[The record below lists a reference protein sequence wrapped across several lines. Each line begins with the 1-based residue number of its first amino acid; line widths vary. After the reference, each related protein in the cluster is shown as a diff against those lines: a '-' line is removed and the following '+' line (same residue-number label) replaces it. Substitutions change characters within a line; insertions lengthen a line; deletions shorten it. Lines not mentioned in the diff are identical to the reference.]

1 MAIHNF
7 STENFLIVVNGRSLA
22 DWGTTDPSVT
32 HEPIDQVSDM
42 VRGMGGDALRLD
54 RVAPGRRYTINLQPG
69 SQDSAFMQQLMNSK
83 ANITIS
89 TTQIGTL
96 DKTIAS
102 EGVIVNDGSTG
113 RAGQSPTD
121 DQYIIEF
128 NKFSQT
134 KGS

>member
-7 STENFLIVVNGRSLA
+7 STADFLITVNGSDLSN
-22 DWGTTDPSVT
+22 WGTTDPAVT
-32 HEPIDQVSDM
+32 HEPIDQNADL

-54 RVAPGRRYTINLQPG
+54 RVSPGRRYTINLQPG
-69 SQDSAFMQQLMNSK
+69 SQDSAYMQSLMNSK
-83 ANITIS
+83 ANITIT

-96 DKTIAS
+96 DKTVAS
-102 EGVIVNDGSTG
+102 EGVIVNDGQTG

-128 NKFSQT
+128 NKFQQT
-134 KGS
+134 KGG

>member
-7 STENFLIVVNGRSLA
+7 STENFLIVVNGRSLT

-32 HEPIDQVSDM
+32 HEPIDQVSDL

>member
-1 MAIHNF
+1 MALHNF
-7 STENFLIVVNGRSLA
+7 STENFLVSINGRSINNY
-22 DWGTTDPSVT
+22 GTTDPAIT
-32 HEPIDQVSDM
+32 HEPIDQASDL
-42 VRGMGGDALRLD
+42 VRGMSGDALRLD
-54 RVAPGRRYTINLQPG
+54 RVSPGRRYTVNLQPG
-69 SQDSAFMQQLMNSK
+69 SQDSAFMQTLMNSK
-83 ANITIS
+83 ANITMT

-128 NKFSQT
+128 NKFQQT

>member
-7 STENFLIVVNGRSLA
+7 STADFLITVNGRDLTN
-22 DWGTTDPSVT
+22 WGTTDPSVT
-32 HEPIDQVSDM
+32 HEPIDQNADL

-54 RVAPGRRYTINLQPG
+54 RIAPGRRYTVNLQPG
-69 SQDSAFMQQLMNSK
+69 SQDSAYMQSLMNSK
-83 ANITIS
+83 ANITIT

-96 DKTIAS
+96 DKTVAS
-102 EGVIVNDGSTG
+102 EGVIVNDGQTG

-128 NKFSQT
+128 NKFQQT
-134 KGS
+134 KGG

>member
-1 MAIHNF
+1 MALHNF
-7 STENFLIVVNGRSLA
+7 STENFLIVVNGRTLT
-22 DWGTTDPSVT
+22 DWGTTDPAIT
-32 HEPIDQVSDM
+32 HEPIDQISDL
-42 VRGMGGDALRLD
+42 VRGMGGDALRMD
-54 RVAPGRRYTINLQPG
+54 RVSPGRRYTVNLQPG
-69 SQDSAFMQQLMNSK
+69 SQDSAFMQTLMNSK
-83 ANITIS
+83 ANISIS

-128 NKFSQT
+128 NKFQQT

>member
-7 STENFLIVVNGRSLA
+7 STENFLIVINGTTIT
-22 DWGTTDPSVT
+22 DWGTTDPAVT
-32 HEPIDQVSDM
+32 HEPIDSATDV
-42 VRGMGGDALRLD
+42 VRGVGQDALRLD
-54 RVAPGRRYTINLQPG
+54 RVSPGRRYTINLQPG
-69 SQDSAFMQQLMNSK
+69 SQDSAFMQTLMNSK

-89 TTQIGTL
+89 STQIGTL

-102 EGVIVNDGSTG
+102 EGAIVNDASTG

-121 DQYIIEF
+121 DQYIMEF
-128 NKFSQT
+128 NKFQQT